1 MPGNMGAACAWHG
14 LRGRGCICP
23 NRATGRVPRRDVAPK
38 ELQPQHRGLF
48 GWSPGKFACTRQQS
62 QASDFGRLGLGSL
75 PARLIQTAP
84 ELPNTMASAGAG
96 CFKMSL
102 IIVLNIASNALI
114 SALDCLFIWMI
125 PHRSFTAAA
134 CWVVAPAPIIG
145 LEPFPGCSWSNPD
158 EIPRAPPCGLLCG
171 QTKRLFSF
179 PFAAARESRR
189 QGSKHCLGFFLSL
202 ASPLSVPPSARSTS
216 PW

>member
-1 MPGNMGAACAWHG
+1 MGYFQQG
-14 LRGRGCICP
+14 F
-23 NRATGRVPRRDVAPK
+23 
-38 ELQPQHRGLF
+38 LF
-48 GWSPGKFACTRQQS
+48 GDPVKLPGAGSEPKHSISVAW
-62 QASDFGRLGLGSL
+62 GLGWL

-134 CWVVAPAPIIG
+134 CWVVAPAPITAPIIR

-158 EIPRAPPCGLLCG
+158 EIPRAHPCGLLCG
-171 QTKRLFSF
+171 QTKRLF
-179 PFAAARESRR
+179 
-189 QGSKHCLGFFLSL
+189 GFQ
-202 ASPLSVPPSARSTS
+202 
-216 PW
+216 